1 MTHPRKIAQGCSLKR
16 ANVTGFKRL
25 LLLTMPY
32 MLSSLFPRF
41 ARWLTRSGTAAIE
54 FLNVLGLIGF
64 GALMILHEK
73 GILVTNAFLYF
84 DSYPKLY
91 PWLVMIAV
99 GMVQAY
105 LMIKVTSKSNQ
116 LGGIILGGS
125 SIIWFIIAGT
135 FGYNYPPVSTA
146 LPLYLG
152 VGIITGSGGYA
163 LLNAGKEQ
171 EVLEETRSR

>member
-25 LLLTMPY
+25 LLLSLPQ
-32 MLSSLFPRF
+32 LLNSLFPRF
-41 ARWLTRSGTAAIE
+41 AKWLTRTGTTAIE
-54 FLNVLGLIGF
+54 FLNVWGLLGFGIVMILNEQELIKTSTFKYFAPYPDFYPWAFMIVVGLIQ
-64 GALMILHEK
+64 
-73 GILVTNAFLYF
+73 
-84 DSYPKLY
+84 
-91 PWLVMIAV
+91 W
-99 GMVQAY
+99 Y
-105 LMIKVTSKSNQ
+105 LMIKITSKSNQ
-116 LGGIILGGS
+116 LGGIFLGGS

-152 VGIITGSGGYA
+152 IGIITGSGGYA

-171 EVLEETRSR
+171 EVLEDTRSR